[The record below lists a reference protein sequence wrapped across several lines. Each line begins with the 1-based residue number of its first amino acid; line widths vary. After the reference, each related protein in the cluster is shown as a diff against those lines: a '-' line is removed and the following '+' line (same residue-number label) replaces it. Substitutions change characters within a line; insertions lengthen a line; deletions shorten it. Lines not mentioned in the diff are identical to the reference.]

1 MGRAVKVDFTKHMG
15 RIKPM
20 HAVNNVPCVP
30 YDMHENNLFAK
41 LQAAG
46 VPYGRLHDTGGRFG
60 GTHFVDIENIFPDFD
75 ADETDPASYDFAF
88 TDRLLEEMVKYGIQ
102 PFFRLGAAIENF
114 NFIKAYHIYPPKDFH
129 KWARICEGII
139 RHYNEGWAN
148 GYHFGIQ
155 YWEIWNEPD
164 NTPDAEDN
172 PMWKGTPEQF
182 FELYDITARHLKAR
196 FPAIKVGGYGSCGFY
211 AIRADSFIKDAHSS
225 PRVGYFIDFM
235 EDFLGY
241 CKKHSGILDFFSWH
255 SYADVEDNVRYA
267 AYARKKLEQ
276 YGYGDA
282 EIFLNEWNPGIAEK
296 GRLRD
301 AANIAAGMCAMQKT
315 STDMCM
321 YYDAQIAST
330 YCGLFDFT
338 THDVYKAYYAFYAF
352 NKLYQ
357 LGNEVFNETNAE
369 KVYACAAAD
378 GSKGGLLL
386 VNRNEEAC
394 VLTLS
399 IEGAGIEEAVC
410 YAVDGEHDF
419 ERIHWPG
426 ETIKLPGNALW
437 YVEFRVKE
445 S

>member
-1 MGRAVKVDFTKHMG
+1 
-15 RIKPM
+15 
-20 HAVNNVPCVP
+20 
-30 YDMHENNLFAK
+30 
-41 LQAAG
+41 
-46 VPYGRLHDTGGRFG
+46 
-60 GTHFVDIENIFPDFD
+60 
-75 ADETDPASYDFAF
+75 
-88 TDRLLEEMVKYGIQ
+88 
-102 PFFRLGAAIENF
+102 
-114 NFIKAYHIYPPKDFH
+114 
-129 KWARICEGII
+129 
-139 RHYNEGWAN
+139 
-148 GYHFGIQ
+148 
-155 YWEIWNEPD
+155 
-164 NTPDAEDN
+164 
-172 PMWKGTPEQF
+172 
-182 FELYDITARHLKAR
+182 
-196 FPAIKVGGYGSCGFY
+196 
-211 AIRADSFIKDAHSS
+211 
-225 PRVGYFIDFM
+225 
-235 EDFLGY
+235 
-241 CKKHSGILDFFSWH
+241 
-255 SYADVEDNVRYA
+255 
-267 AYARKKLEQ
+267 
-276 YGYGDA
+276 
-282 EIFLNEWNPGIAEK
+282 
-296 GRLRD
+296 
-301 AANIAAGMCAMQKT
+301 
-315 STDMCM
+315 MCM